1 VDTTV
6 DDSIVGQTL
15 DGRYRVD
22 SRIARGGMAT
32 VYLGHDIRLDRRI
45 ALKVMHP
52 SMASDEDFVRRFIDE
67 AKSVARLSHPNIV
80 AVYDQ
85 GADAGHV
92 FLAMEYVPG
101 QTLRDLLRRR
111 GALRPREALELLVP
125 VLGGLA
131 AAHHAGL
138 VHRDIKPENVLIT
151 EDGRVKVVDFG
162 LARAVESSTHHT
174 KTGMIIGTVGYLAP
188 EQVVQG
194 IADARS
200 DVYAAGVMLFELLTG
215 RQPHRGDTPLSV
227 AYKHVNEVVP
237 APSRL
242 MTGVPQPLDTLV
254 AMATSRDPDLR
265 PGDAGQFLHAIFE
278 ALRTLPA
285 DGAAPMPRPVPV
297 DDPGADMH
305 TESIQQAN
313 HTLVAPRPEMPE
325 RPPADAGRGGGHRG
339 SHRERGPGRWYT
351 SRPLTVVVCA
361 VVVVAVLAGVGWW
374 VMIGRWADVPKLA
387 GMSVTDARTRAT
399 HDGFG
404 VRIGAGR
411 YDDTVPA
418 GKIVATSPNQ
428 GGKIAH
434 DGTITLF
441 PSKGPETVAIP
452 DVANKPMDQARQAL
466 RGAGLQIGQIRR
478 ESNPNV
484 PKDTVEGTDPPA
496 GTQQPVT
503 QAVTLVVST
512 GIAVPDLRDQ
522 NVNDAATNLTNVGL
536 TMSRVDKY
544 SSQPADTV
552 IGQHPRPGSGA
563 NRGDV
568 VQVIVSKGPPVVPI
582 PDLGGKSV
590 EDATKIL
597 QDAGFTVTA
606 NRIMNGDKV
615 FKWDPSGQAPK
626 GSQITLWAG
635 P

>member
-1 VDTTV
+1 MDTTV
-6 DDSIVGQTL
+6 DEPAAGRTL

-32 VYLGHDIRLDRRI
+32 VYLGHDLRLDRRV

-52 SMASDEDFVRRFIDE
+52 SMASDEEFVRRFIDE

-125 VLGGLA
+125 VLGGLS

-188 EQVVQG
+188 EQVVHG
-194 IADARS
+194 TADARS
-200 DVYAAGVMLFELLTG
+200 DVYAAGILLFELLTG

-237 APSRL
+237 APSQL
-242 MTGVPQPLDTLV
+242 MQGVPPSLDTLV

-265 PGDAGQFLHAIFE
+265 PGDAGQFLQGVFE
-278 ALRTLPA
+278 TLRTLPA

-297 DDPGADMH
+297 SDPGARYR
-305 TESIQQAN
+305 TESVQPAN
-313 HTLVAPRPEMPE
+313 HTLVAPHEAPPTGPAEAGGVTDTRP
-325 RPPADAGRGGGHRG
+325 R
-339 SHRERGPGRWYT
+339 RWYT
-351 SRPLTVVVCA
+351 SRPLTIVISA
-361 VVVVAVLAGVGWW
+361 VVVVALLAGVGWW
-374 VMIGRWADVPKLA
+374 VLLGRWADVPRLTRMTVA
-387 GMSVTDARTRAT
+387 AAQARAV
-399 HDGFG
+399 HDGFK
-404 VRIGAGR
+404 VRVGAAR
-411 YDDTVPA
+411 YDATIPA
-418 GKIVATSPNQ
+418 GQVVATSPNQ
-428 GGKIAH
+428 GAKIEH

-441 PSKGPETVAIP
+441 PSKGPSAISVP
-452 DVANKPMDQARQAL
+452 DVTNKPLDAARQAL
-466 RGAGLQIGQIRR
+466 RGAGLQVGPIRH

-484 PKDTVEGTDPPA
+484 PKGTVEGTDPPA

-503 QAVTLVVST
+503 RPVTLVVST
-512 GIAVPDLRDQ
+512 GIAVPDVRNQ
-522 NVNDAATNLTNVGL
+522 NVNDANTNITAAGL
-536 TMSRVDKY
+536 TMVRVDKF
-544 SSQPADTV
+544 SMKVPQDTV
-552 IGQHPRPGSGA
+552 IAQHPRPGSGA
-563 NRGDV
+563 NRGDT
-568 VQVIVSKGPPVVPI
+568 VQVIVSKGPPIVPV
-582 PDLGGKSV
+582 PGDLMGKSV
-590 EDATKIL
+590 ADATKEL
-597 QDAGFTVTA
+597 QKAHLQVGQV
-606 NRIMNGDKV
+606 NRVLNGDKV
-615 FKWDPSGQAPK
+615 FQWDPMGQAPK